1 MQGLDPRDQLIA
13 ELRAELAE
21 MRARVVELERQL
33 KQSSQNSSRPPSTDA
48 PHIKR
53 PPKQGPTGRKPGGQ
67 PGHKRNQRS
76 LLPADQVDEFVDHWP
91 PWCED
96 CNSELSSVGRIEVG
110 EAERHQVTELPVAK
124 AHVTEHRMHT
134 QHCEG
139 CGWATPAMLPEDV
152 PRGAFGTRLQVVT
165 SLLTGV
171 YRMSKRTTQEILN
184 DLFGVSMALGSVSA
198 CEQVVSQA
206 LEEPVREARA
216 YAQQQSVGHA
226 DETGWREGRSRAW
239 LWVLATALVTVF
251 QIHRRRNTEAAQALL
266 GTFAGTLVSD
276 RWGRPITSTIQR
288 DASCAGHTLHAT
300 SLPSVNMRARWA
312 RSAKSLS
319 RRPWTCSAYGIA
331 CVDDTLSRRGFERKM
346 KPVRQRIEGLLD
358 HGARIGV
365 PKASGM
371 CEKIAKHGDALW
383 TFVRVE
389 GVPPTNNDA
398 ERALRFAVLW
408 RKGSFGTHSEAGSR
422 FVERI
427 LTARTSLRQQGRNV
441 ADYITRATEA
451 QVLGLP
457 PPSLLPQT

>member
-276 RWGRPITSTIQR
+276 RWAAYNEHDPTRRQLCWSHLAR
-288 DASCAGHTLHAT
+288 DFVALSEYAGEMGKIGEKLVAQTVDMFRLWHR
-300 SLPSVNMRARWA
+300 VR
-312 RSAKSLS
+312 
-319 RRPWTCSAYGIA
+319 
-331 CVDDTLSRRGFERKM
+331 DDTLSRRGFERKM